1 VNIVRFVATGVA
13 GAFLVA
19 SAGLAQA
26 AKSDLELSRDVLQ
39 AERKLLVSRSLELT
53 DAEAAA
59 FWPVFDKYAADQR
72 ALNDRLMKVIES
84 FAADYATLTD
94 ERAEELLEESLS
106 IREDRNQLRRSYL
119 KRFSKAV
126 SGKKLA
132 RFYQI
137 DNKIDALLDARIA
150 EVIPLAR

>member
-1 VNIVRFVATGVA
+1 MSIVRFVATVIV

-19 SAGLAQA
+19 SSGLAQA
-26 AKSDLELSRDVLQ
+26 KSDVELSRDVLQ
-39 AERKLLVSRSLELT
+39 AERKLLVSRGLELT
-53 DAEAAA
+53 DAEGAA
-59 FWPVFDKYAADQR
+59 FWPVYDQYAAEQR
-72 ALNDRLMKVIES
+72 ALNDRLIKVIES
-84 FAADYATLTD
+84 FAADYDTLTD

-126 SGKKLA
+126 TGKKLA